1 MKKAVVGLSMALFVA
16 TSVVWS
22 AAGAGVTIEPGDV
35 EALFEAMK
43 SAKTPIDLKP
53 GTYDLTKLTPKNPY
67 EAGLASSAGDTRT
80 AYLLTS
86 SGIELRGNTT
96 KHWSEWTDDE
106 KVILKG
112 DGTQRLVYPYG
123 GGGRGAKFYGIIFE
137 DGSAT
142 NSPAGQDGGAIY
154 FMGNSGGF
162 ATNCVFRNCSA
173 KAGGGAYCVTS
184 KDCLFENCKATGR
197 GGGNYLSG
205 NDAYNAQ
212 TNFLSGCVFRNCSAN
227 EGGAVFADEQR
238 AIGTPR
244 AGYIEN
250 CQFYTNSAASYGGAV
265 LENNAGLIRNCHF
278 EGNVAANGGAVRAYS
293 ALSSVLSNCTFV
305 ANRTKTGVGGA
316 VEIWQNVVGCSFV
329 GNVAATDGG
338 AVSGVKVLTDCG
350 FTNNVSEAKG
360 SGTDLDHGG
369 GAVFG
374 SAAVTNCT
382 FSGNVANNRG
392 GAVCGSGT
400 YTNCLFVGNCSTNDG
415 GASYTGTYRA
425 CLFTNNWTVSS
436 SGHGGAN
443 AWGTLYGCRVVG
455 NRALNHRGGG
465 IFRSTAH
472 DTSFC
477 DNTTSYSARGGAAAF
492 SKCYG
497 CFFTGIG
504 EVSCGTYVGCEFS
517 GVEAFQAQTWIF
529 DSVQNGGENT
539 YVTNCLVHHCKVP
552 QLISNNGK
560 RMEVVNCT
568 FADNTLT
575 KSGGLNPFA
584 VATYRGVEY
593 STPTKYHV
601 STSVV
606 VNCLFVNNTADGAR
620 VDLGVFAEAKETFEG
635 PRCVNIVSNCMYES
649 GCTWAGDQVGQETC
663 FQGAARFVAGKAD
676 CPDEP
681 YYALRH
687 ASAARNRGINQE
699 WMAGAKDFAGRDR
712 ILEGTVDIGCYECDL
727 PAIGLLLFL
736 R

>member
-1 MKKAVVGLSMALFVA
+1 MKKFVFGLSAAVVAA
-16 TSVVWS
+16 TSVAWS
-22 AAGAGVTIEPGDV
+22 AGVTIEAGDV
-35 EALFEAMK
+35 DALFEAMK
-43 SAKTPIDLKP
+43 SGKTPIDLKP
-53 GTYDLTKLTPKNPY
+53 GEYDLTKLTPQNPY
-67 EAGLASSAGDTRT
+67 EVGLAKDPGDYRT

-96 KHWSEWTDDE
+96 KHWSEWTE
-106 KVILKG
+106 GEMVVLKG
-112 DGTQRLVYPYG
+112 NGTQRLVYPYG
-123 GGGRGAKFYGIIFE
+123 GGGRGATFKGIIFE

-142 NSPAGQDGGAIY
+142 NSPTQQDGGAIY

-173 KAGGGAYCVTS
+173 ASGGGVFCVSS
-184 KDCLFENCKATGR
+184 KDCLFEGCMATGN
-197 GGGNYLSG
+197 GGGAYLNG
-205 NDAYNAQ
+205 DNPYNAQ
-212 TNFLSGCVFRNCSAN
+212 TNFLTGCVFLKCSAN
-227 EGGAVFADEQR
+227 VGGAVYANEQR

-250 CQFYTNSAASYGGAV
+250 CQFYTNSAATYGGAV
-265 LENNAGLIRNCHF
+265 LENAAGLIRNCHF
-278 EGNVAANGGAVRAYS
+278 EGNVAANGGAVRAYN
-293 ALSSVLSNCTFV
+293 LFSSMLSNCTFV
-305 ANRTKTGVGGA
+305 ANRAKTGKGGA
-316 VEIWQNVVGCSFV
+316 VDNWQNVIGCSFS
-329 GNVAATDGG
+329 GNVAEDGG
-338 AVSGVKVLTDCG
+338 AVSSVKVLTDCG

-360 SGTDLDHGG
+360 VGTDLDHGG
-369 GAVFG
+369 GALFG

-425 CLFTNNWTVSS
+425 CFFTNNWTVSS

-443 AWGTLYGCRVVG
+443 AWGTLYGCRIVG

-465 IFRSTAH
+465 LWHSTAY

-477 DNTTSYSARGGAAAF
+477 DNKTAQSARGGAAAF
-492 SKCYG
+492 SKCYD

-529 DSVQNGGENT
+529 DSIQNGGENT

-552 QLISNNGK
+552 QLVSNNGK

-575 KSGGLNPFA
+575 ASAGVSPFA
-584 VATYRGVEY
+584 VATYRGIEY
-593 STPTKYHV
+593 SSPVKYHV

-606 VNCLFVNNTADGAR
+606 VNCLFVNNTAAGSR
-620 VDLGVFAEAKETFEG
+620 VDLGVLAEDKETFEG

-649 GCTWAGDQVGQETC
+649 GCSWAGGQVGQETC
-663 FQGAARFVAGKAD
+663 FQGAARFVAGNAAY
-676 CPDEP
+676 PDEP
-681 YYALRH
+681 HYALRH
-687 ASAARNRGINQE
+687 ASAARNRGINQP
-699 WMAGAKDFAGRDR
+699 WMTSARDFAGRDR
-712 ILEGTVDIGCYECDL
+712 ILDGTVDIGCCECDL
-727 PAIGLLLFL
+727 PAVGAMLLL

>member
-1 MKKAVVGLSMALFVA
+1 MQKRVMFGLAAMVAA
-16 TSVVWS
+16 TSIVWS
-22 AAGAGVTIEPGDV
+22 AAGESATIEADDV

-43 SAKTPIDLKP
+43 SGKTPIDLKP

-67 EAGLASSAGDTRT
+67 QAGLAKDSSDGRT

-96 KHWSEWTDDE
+96 KHWSEWTDGE
-106 KVILKG
+106 KVVLKG
-112 DGTQRLVYPYG
+112 NGTQRLVYPYG
-123 GGGRGAKFYGIIFE
+123 GGGRGAKFNGIVFE

-142 NSPAGQDGGAIY
+142 NSPVQQTGGAIY

-173 KAGGGAYCVTS
+173 ASGGGAYCVTS
-184 KDCLFENCKATGR
+184 KDCLFENCMATSQ
-197 GGGNYLSG
+197 GGGVYLNG
-205 NDAYNAQ
+205 ENAYNAQ
-212 TNFLSGCVFRNCSAN
+212 TNFLTGCVFRNCSAN
-227 EGGAVFADEQR
+227 VGGAVYANEQR

-250 CQFYTNSAASYGGAV
+250 CQFYTNSAAANGGAI
-265 LENNAGLIRNCHF
+265 LANYAGLIRNCHF
-278 EGNVAANGGAVRAYS
+278 EGNVAANGGAVRANT
-293 ALSSVLSNCTFV
+293 LFSSMLSNCTFV
-305 ANRTKTGVGGA
+305 ANRTKTGQGGA
-316 VEIWQNVVGCSFV
+316 VENWQNIVGCSFSD
-329 GNVAATDGG
+329 NVAATDGG
-338 AVSGVKVLTDCG
+338 AVSDVKVVTDCG
-350 FTNNVSEAKG
+350 FTNNVSKAKG
-360 SGTDLDHGG
+360 GGTDFDHGG
-369 GAVFG
+369 GALFG

-382 FSGNVANNRG
+382 FSGNEAYCRG
-392 GAVCGSGT
+392 GAVYGSGT

-465 IFRSTAH
+465 LWHSTAH
-472 DTSFC
+472 GTSFR
-477 DNTTSYSARGGAAAF
+477 DNTTAQSARGGAAAF
-492 SKCYG
+492 SKCYD
-497 CFFTGIG
+497 CLFSGIG
-504 EVSCGTYVGCEFS
+504 DVSCGTYVGCEFS

-575 KSGGLNPFA
+575 ASAGVSPFA

-593 STPTKYHV
+593 SSPTKYHV

-606 VNCLFVNNTADGAR
+606 VNCLFVNNTANGTR
-620 VDLGVFAEAKETFEG
+620 VDFGVFAEAKETFEG
-635 PRCVNIVSNCMYES
+635 PLCVNIVSNCMYES
-649 GCTWAGDQVGQETC
+649 GCTYAGGQVGKETC
-663 FQGAARFVAGKAD
+663 FQGAARFVAGNANY
-676 CPDEP
+676 PDEP
-681 YYALRH
+681 HYALRH
-687 ASAARNRGINQE
+687 ASAARNRGINQP
-699 WMAGAKDFAGRDR
+699 WMTSAKDFAGRDR
-712 ILEGTVDIGCYECDL
+712 ILEGVVDVGCYECDL
-727 PAIGLLLFL
+727 PALGLMLFL